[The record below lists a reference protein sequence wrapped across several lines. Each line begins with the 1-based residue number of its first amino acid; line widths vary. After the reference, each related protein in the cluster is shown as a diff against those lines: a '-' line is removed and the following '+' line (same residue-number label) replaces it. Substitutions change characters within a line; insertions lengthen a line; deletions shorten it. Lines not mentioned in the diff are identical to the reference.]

1 MQMLKWMAGML
12 LLVAGVVP
20 TAGAQTQAAAK
31 AAAPAWPTR
40 PVRLVVGFSPGSATD
55 LSARLLAPKL
65 AEMWGQPVV
74 IENRSG
80 AGSSIANTMVA
91 KATPDGYTLL
101 VISAS
106 FAINSVLRGNAGYDP
121 LRDFT
126 SVSQIG
132 YSTGVILVTP
142 SLGVKTLKELIAA
155 ANERPGKILYGSAG
169 AGSGVHFSTERFRMA
184 AGIKVTHVAF
194 KGQPEMLIEML
205 AGRIHFGIPGLG
217 PSLSMIKDGRLI
229 PVAVVTPKRSPL
241 LPEVPT
247 VLEIL
252 PNFRRDASHAIMA
265 PAGTPRPVV
274 EKVSKDVARVLAMP
288 DVRKQMEAIDFIPDP
303 TTPQEFDKTL
313 RGMLVTFEE
322 VARAAGLK

>member
-1 MQMLKWMAGML
+1 MTKWIAGML
-12 LLVAGVVP
+12 LIASGMMVAD
-20 TAGAQTQAAAK
+20 GAQAAA
-31 AAAPAWPTR
+31 AAGAAPAWPTR

-55 LSARLLAPKL
+55 LSARMLGPKL
-65 AEMWGQPVV
+65 AEIWGQPVV

-106 FAINSVLRGNAGYDP
+106 FAINAVLRANAGYDP

-126 SVSQIG
+126 SVTQIG
-132 YSTGVILVTP
+132 YSTGVLLVTP
-142 SLGVKTLKELIAA
+142 SLGVKTLKELIAV
-155 ANERPGKILYGSAG
+155 ANERPGKVLYGSAG
-169 AGSGVHFSTERFRMA
+169 AGSGVHFTSERFRMA

-217 PSLSMIKDGRLI
+217 PSLAMIKDGRLI

-241 LPEVPT
+241 LPDVPT
-247 VLEIL
+247 VQEFL
-252 PNFRRDASHAIMA
+252 PKFRRDASHAIMA
-265 PAGTPRPVV
+265 PAGTPRAIV

-288 DVRKQMEAIDFIPDP
+288 DVKKQMEAIDFIPDP

-313 RGMLVTFEE
+313 RGMLVTFDE
-322 VARAAGLK
+322 VARAAGLKER